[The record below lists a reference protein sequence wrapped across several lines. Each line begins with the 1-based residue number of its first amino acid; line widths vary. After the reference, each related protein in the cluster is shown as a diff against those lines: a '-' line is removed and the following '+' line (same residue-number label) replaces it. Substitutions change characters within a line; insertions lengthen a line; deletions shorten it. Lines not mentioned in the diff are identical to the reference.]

1 MKEDNRTDE
10 LNNAGSEQSASANTN
25 DRGTVTKIVI
35 IKSSGR
41 RHGAWWVLGTLAV
54 VLVVLAA
61 IWMWG
66 QSSALTN
73 LSGTVNQNNAAQSA
87 QLSGL
92 RSTLS
97 AISQQLRQMQ
107 VEMTALFARL
117 VHFLQP

>member
-1 MKEDNRTDE
+1 
-10 LNNAGSEQSASANTN
+10 
-25 DRGTVTKIVI
+25 
-35 IKSSGR
+35 
-41 RHGAWWVLGTLAV
+41 
-54 VLVVLAA
+54 
-61 IWMWG
+61 MWG